1 MDSSLDF
8 EHFLQATRNILD
20 EDGFVQYL
28 PTLYVDSEIIVI
40 EGIPDSVLD
49 TDALN
54 NVGPEHNLGKA
65 GTFFAV
71 LATADT
77 VVAGAALA
85 TGWRF
90 VQITPGSAGLITSPI
105 ERPRWFRL

>member
-54 NVGPEHNLGKA
+54 NVGPEHGLGKV

-77 VVAGAALA
+77 VVAGGALA

-105 ERPRWFRL
+105 ERPLWFRL